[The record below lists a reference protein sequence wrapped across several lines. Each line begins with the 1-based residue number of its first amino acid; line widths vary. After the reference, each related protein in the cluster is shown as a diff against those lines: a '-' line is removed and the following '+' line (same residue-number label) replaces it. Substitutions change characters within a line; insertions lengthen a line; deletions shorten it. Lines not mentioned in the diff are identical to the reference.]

1 MINAITG
8 RPGGGKSYE
17 AVAFHVIPAI
27 ESGRKVVT
35 NLPLN
40 LDHFVKV
47 FGAEVDEL
55 IHVVDGKLDDFGSL
69 ERPFSKIDDYNDEW
83 RDEQGKA
90 PLYVIDEAHMVLP
103 ARSCSPEILEWYS
116 MHRHRGID
124 ILLMTQNLRK
134 IHRDIKDMIEVS
146 YYCAKNTAIGSSK
159 SYTRKVKNGANGEVV
174 SQSVRTYKKGFFPF
188 YQSHTASNK
197 AVEEAMASDI
207 TPIWKKWYVWLSILM
222 IIGGLY
228 FVLSNGFLGHV
239 SKPEPTTINQGETI
253 STSVSEQLPPT
264 PPKQPFGVL
273 EQFELF
279 GAGQIRQ
286 VTFYREA
293 NNNKLKINNQLT
305 FDKVMIDVYLD
316 RKLLFTTNN
325 FELERLGYGFE
336 ILAECFYLVTWEGTE
351 NMVTCGEIKED
362 QQEADVTELN
372 PTPIL

>member
-253 STSVSEQLPPT
+253 STSVSEQLPQHHQSNLSAFLNSSNYSEP
-264 PPKQPFGVL
+264 
-273 EQFELF
+273 
-279 GAGQIRQ
+279 
-286 VTFYREA
+286 
-293 NNNKLKINNQLT
+293 
-305 FDKVMIDVYLD
+305 DK
-316 RKLLFTTNN
+316 
-325 FELERLGYGFE
+325 
-336 ILAECFYLVTWEGTE
+336 
-351 NMVTCGEIKED
+351 
-362 QQEADVTELN
+362 
-372 PTPIL
+372 